1 MTLLELETEYA
12 RSRSECEAAR
22 KRRDRLSAQ
31 WTAAQQWFELPD
43 DVQTELLSIP
53 DDVVQELRR
62 VIGRSGK
69 QWPTVPNKLLL
80 PYRFDETVRT
90 IGAEI
95 LAAHGAEWLRG
106 LSRGES

>member
-62 VIGRSGK
+62 VFSTR
-69 QWPTVPNKLLL
+69 LC
-80 PYRFDETVRT
+80 F
-90 IGAEI
+90 
-95 LAAHGAEWLRG
+95 
-106 LSRGES
+106 ES